1 MPGVFHA
8 TQKDKA
14 AWACDSIFHFVVEVK
29 VFCIF
34 VERNTTFGYA
44 YRFIRKCCIFH
55 MYVTISVGYRRLVPK
70 LLSSWVHGMAPGR
83 KKKTFEV
90 SKECSAVCS

>member
-14 AWACDSIFHFVVEVK
+14 AWACDSNFNFVVEVK
-29 VFCIF
+29 VFAYLLNVTQRF
-34 VERNTTFGYA
+34 VMRIVSYGNV
-44 YRFIRKCCIFH
+44 FH
-55 MYVTISVGYRRLVPK
+55 MHATISVGYGWSVPK
-70 LLSSWVHGMAPGR
+70 LLSGWVYGAALVR
-83 KKKTFEV
+83 KEKTFEV